1 VLIEKF
7 KLKNGIKKEI
17 DNNTKLFQKI
27 INKNGL
33 SEKDLK
39 LIKESNLMD
48 NIEFND
54 INLKIDNSD
63 KKTNSNDKI
72 NDKPKY
78 YI

>member
-1 VLIEKF
+1 
-7 KLKNGIKKEI
+7 
-17 DNNTKLFQKI
+17 
-27 INKNGL
+27 
-33 SEKDLK
+33 
-39 LIKESNLMD
+39 MD

>member
-1 VLIEKF
+1 MLIEKF

-27 INKNGL
+27 INKNGI

>member
-1 VLIEKF
+1 MLIEKF